1 MSDTP
6 PRDPAEDI
14 FDDLLAWAR
23 GETPGPHRLF
33 AYLTE
38 RCNLRCPSCGLA
50 TGEILPAGREMDDA
64 TVLALADQ
72 ASELGVRE
80 CYLTGGEVL
89 VRKPLVLEFMERI
102 AGAGIRGVLSTNGTT
117 LERDDALR
125 LARSGWRLVIVSLDG
140 PDPATND
147 PLRSRPG
154 VFEQATGLIRTL
166 VDARREGAGPEVHL
180 HTVVSR
186 TNVGELSGM
195 VELCASLGVDY
206 FAAGPIVR
214 QSDAC
219 EPMML
224 DAAARSRLAVE
235 APRAL
240 ERAAELGLSTNL
252 GFLASTGVAET
263 PTDTASLNEDDV
275 RHLGRSFAAVPCF
288 VPFYNLVVHP
298 DGAVAGC
305 WQGRDEEAA
314 RLPEVSLAEAWEVGA
329 AADLRDRMR
338 AGQPPDHCRS
348 CCLVNAR
355 DNRRFRALLLAELGD
370 RGAALAALETALAAE
385 PALEVLQR
393 ARARL
398 HAGSGDAHGA

>member
-23 GETPGPHRLF
+23 GETPPPHRLF

-38 RCNLRCPSCGLA
+38 RCNLGCPSCGLA
-50 TGEILPAGREMDDA
+50 TGEIVGAEREMDDD

-72 ASELGVRE
+72 AAELGVRE

-89 VRKPLVLEFMERI
+89 VRKATVLAFMERI
-102 AGAGIRGVLSTNGTT
+102 AGAGLRGVLSTNGTT

-125 LARSGWRLVIVSLDG
+125 LARCGWQLVIVSLDG

-154 VFEQATGLIRTL
+154 VFGQATELIRTL
-166 VDARREGAGPEVHL
+166 VAARDGGAGPEVHL

-186 TNVGELSGM
+186 ANAGQLTDM
-195 VELCASLGVDY
+195 VDLCASLGVDY
-206 FAAGPIVR
+206 FAAEPIVH
-214 QSDAC
+214 QSTGC
-219 EPMML
+219 TPLML
-224 DAAARSRLAVE
+224 DDAARRRIAVE

-252 GFLASTGVAET
+252 GFLASTDVARS
-263 PTDTASLNEDDV
+263 PTDTASLNEADV
-275 RHLGRSFAAVPCF
+275 RGVEPPFAAVPCF

-305 WQGRDEEAA
+305 WQGRDEGAL
-314 RLPEVSLAEAWEVGA
+314 RFPEVSLAEAWESHA
-329 AADLRDRMR
+329 AARLRDHMR
-338 AGQPPDHCRS
+338 DGRPPAHCRD

-355 DNRRFRALLLAELGD
+355 DNRRYRALLLAELGD
-370 RGAALAALETALAAE
+370 PETALAALDGALAAE
-385 PALEVLQR
+385 PALAVLRRAQARLR
-393 ARARL
+393 ARR
-398 HAGSGDAHGA
+398 GGAHGA